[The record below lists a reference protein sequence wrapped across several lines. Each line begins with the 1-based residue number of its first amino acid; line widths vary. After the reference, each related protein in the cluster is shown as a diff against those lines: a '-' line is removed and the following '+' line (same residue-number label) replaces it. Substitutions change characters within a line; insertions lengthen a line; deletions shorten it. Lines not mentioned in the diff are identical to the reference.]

1 MMTQKEIDLLG
12 PRERFAVKLEIM
24 LKQAGYS
31 RIDFAPFDEYELF
44 DKNRAFVG
52 GLHLL
57 TFTDSFG
64 TLMALRP
71 DVTLSAMKQ
80 AAARPEKSLKLY
92 YHEDVFRYT
101 RDTHQYQ
108 AHQQIG
114 CEVIRKD
121 RVPLALPVL
130 SLAQQVLMGL
140 PSRTVLVL
148 SHVGFLQSDSWYQH
162 LEEDDQNT
170 LLDLISRKMQKEL
183 ADKLSQLGCPDKES
197 HKLRFLAGLSGSAEN
212 VYQQVLKEGLDR
224 AAVDAA
230 KDLAEKADRIEKD
243 DDHTV
248 VVDFSLVNPLNFYN
262 GLVFQGF
269 ARGCW
274 GPVLSGGRYDLLARK
289 FLKGEDTNAGA
300 IGFAAD
306 LDALSPLWD

>member
-1 MMTQKEIDLLG
+1 MKEEEIDLLG

-24 LKQAGYS
+24 LKQAGYG

-80 AAARPEKSLKLY
+80 AAARPEQSLKLY

-108 AHQQIG
+108 AHRQVG

-121 RVPLALPVL
+121 KVPLALPVL
-130 SLAQQVLMGL
+130 SLAQQVLMAL

-162 LEEDDQNT
+162 LEEDDQQI
-170 LLDLISRKMQKEL
+170 LLDLISRKMQQPL
-183 ADKLSQLGCPDKES
+183 AQKLTQLGCPEQES
-197 HKLRFLAGLSGSAEN
+197 HKLRFLAGLSGEAD
-212 VYQQVLKEGLDR
+212 QVLEAVVKEGLDQ

-230 KDLAEKADRIEKD
+230 KDLADKARKIETN
-243 DDHTV
+243 DDHKV
-248 VVDFSLVNPLNFYN
+248 VVDFSLVNPLNYYN

-269 ARGCW
+269 AKGCS
-274 GPVLSGGRYDLLARK
+274 GSVLSGGRYDLLARK
-289 FLKGEDTNAGA
+289 FLKGADTNAGA